1 MAINRD
7 VMMIDGGGDFEPT
20 PTIAPVPAVVSS
32 VPVSSVASFR
42 KAEDDGVSIPCFSV
56 ADSILGS
63 TLPKEEFMLCSEG
76 SVFTIN
82 AI

>member
-20 PTIAPVPAVVSS
+20 PTITPVPADVPS

-42 KAEDDGVSIPCFSV
+42 KAEEADRAGARTDSSVS
-56 ADSILGS
+56 A
-63 TLPKEEFMLCSEG
+63 
-76 SVFTIN
+76 
-82 AI
+82 